1 MNPYRE
7 RERERAPARERER
20 EREIHAIYLHTHTH
34 SLQGVLQTPAGDF
47 FKHAA
52 MVQYKAALLT
62 MKSLDPNT
70 IVVITT
76 PLAMLGTNAAMMLTG
91 FGSSPML
98 SLAMGAAVGWGTCR
112 RGADVAKMLLTR
124 HLSLESQKLL
134 YDKESE
140 TENECLDSAAPL
152 TGSAISA
159 AMDGT
164 NAASGA
170 EMWNHIFTFLNK
182 GKHAKLLD
190 ATLGEEAE
198 LAAKKAG
205 ISTAFA
211 RQMIAVFVFASQ
223 LKLLDHLLVSG
234 AISKF
239 VAGVMTLLPS
249 ALSKNTVVANLAT
262 YGMSAGASSSAVRG
276 YMGLILFAGI
286 ILKNMAFGH
295 GEDKKLNSK
304 MVLNAL
310 RLGLRYHTVCRILE
324 SYWPLCG
331 AVMCGWLRLWI
342 APTDDKGKAVTGTD
356 SSQVSY
362 THAYTRACVCTR
374 ARAHTH
380 TCQRTCQH
388 LHTQARTRARAH
400 THTHMQ
406 HAHTDAH
413 MQHAHTN
420 TNTH

>member
-152 TGSAISA
+152 TGRA
-159 AMDGT
+159 AGLRAALPTFNRDG
-164 NAASGA
+164 
-170 EMWNHIFTFLNK
+170 
-182 GKHAKLLD
+182 
-190 ATLGEEAE
+190 
-198 LAAKKAG
+198 
-205 ISTAFA
+205 
-211 RQMIAVFVFASQ
+211 
-223 LKLLDHLLVSG
+223 LV
-234 AISKF
+234 
-239 VAGVMTLLPS
+239 LERS
-249 ALSKNTVVANLAT
+249 ALPKTDFVV
-262 YGMSAGASSSAVRG
+262 
-276 YMGLILFAGI
+276 
-286 ILKNMAFGH
+286 
-295 GEDKKLNSK
+295 
-304 MVLNAL
+304 
-310 RLGLRYHTVCRILE
+310 C
-324 SYWPLCG
+324 
-331 AVMCGWLRLWI
+331 
-342 APTDDKGKAVTGTD
+342 
-356 SSQVSY
+356 
-362 THAYTRACVCTR
+362 
-374 ARAHTH
+374 
-380 TCQRTCQH
+380 
-388 LHTQARTRARAH
+388 
-400 THTHMQ
+400 
-406 HAHTDAH
+406 
-413 MQHAHTN
+413 
-420 TNTH
+420 